1 MSGTCQCCPWLLLFI
16 CTCCLNVCL
25 EHLAETKS
33 AKVADTVPSGAAVAY
48 ERCSDI
54 SKIISDAAAQAWN
67 SDKQQPSQFSPTL
80 ATPKRDDV
88 DDFDHIIKRIVVRY
102 LLRSAL
108 SKSRRRRHGG
118 AARASALEWDLAL
131 GTDSEA
137 DMHDELRMSQ
147 PSTASPSKSTRRTVR
162 SVRRRRRKRI
172 HHQSKPPGSSG
183 KFK

>member
-1 MSGTCQCCPWLLLFI
+1 MQ
-16 CTCCLNVCL
+16 
-25 EHLAETKS
+25 HLAETKS
-33 AKVADTVPSGAAVAY
+33 AKVANTAPSGAAASVAY

-54 SKIISDAAAQAWN
+54 SKIVSDAAAQAWN
-67 SDKQQPSQFSPTL
+67 SDKQQLSQFSPT
-80 ATPKRDDV
+80 TPKRDDV
-88 DDFDHIIKRIVVRY
+88 DDFDHIIKRIAVRY
-102 LLRSAL
+102 LLKSAL

-131 GTDSEA
+131 DTDSEA
-137 DMHDELRMSQ
+137 DMHDELRMSL

-172 HHQSKPPGSSG
+172 RHQSKPPGSSG